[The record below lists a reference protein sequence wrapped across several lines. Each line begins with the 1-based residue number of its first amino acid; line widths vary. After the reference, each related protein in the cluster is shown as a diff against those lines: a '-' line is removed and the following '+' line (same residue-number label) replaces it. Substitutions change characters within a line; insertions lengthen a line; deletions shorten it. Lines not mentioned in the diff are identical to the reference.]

1 MLRKAIAI
9 IGAVVASALVGV
21 MIAAMLLPSAFRIER
36 TMTIKAP
43 PEAIF
48 PLLTDLRAW
57 QGWSPWEGKDPAL
70 KRVYSGPTS
79 GPGAAYAWEGNDAVG
94 AGRMEITDVTVPS
107 RMAMRLDFLRPF
119 EAHNQVLF
127 TLTPTEGGARGATTV
142 SWVMTGE
149 NPFLAKVVQVFVS
162 IDAMVG
168 PDFEAGL
175 ANLRRSAEK

>member
-1 MLRKAIAI
+1 MIRKAIAI
-9 IGAVVASALVGV
+9 IGAVVASALIGV
-21 MIAAMLLPSAFRIER
+21 MIAAMFLPTAFRIER
-36 TMTIKAP
+36 TIMIKAP

-70 KRVYSGPTS
+70 KRTYSGPDS
-79 GPGAAYAWEGNDAVG
+79 GVGGAYAWEGNDAVG

-175 ANLRRSAEK
+175 ANLRRAAEK

>member
-1 MLRKAIAI
+1 MLRKSIAI
-9 IGAVVASALVGV
+9 FGAVVASALIGV
-21 MIAAMLLPSAFRIER
+21 MIAAMLRPDAFRIER
-36 TMTIKAP
+36 QIMIKAP

-48 PLLTDLRAW
+48 PLLVDLRAW
-57 QGWSPWEGKDPAL
+57 QAWSPWEGKDPAL
-70 KRVYSGPTS
+70 KRTYSGPAS

-127 TLTPTEGGARGATTV
+127 MLTPAEGAARGATTV

-162 IDAMVG
+162 LDAMVG

-175 ANLRRSAEK
+175 ANLRRTAEK

>member
-1 MLRKAIAI
+1 MLRKSIAI
-9 IGAVVASALVGV
+9 FGAVVASALIGV
-21 MIAAMLLPSAFRIER
+21 MIAAMLMPGAFRIER

-70 KRVYSGPTS
+70 KRTYSGPAS

-127 TLTPTEGGARGATTV
+127 TLTPAEGAARGATTV

-149 NPFLAKVVQVFVS
+149 SPFLARIVQVFVS
-162 IDAMVG
+162 LDAMVG

-175 ANLRRSAEK
+175 ANLRRVAEK